1 MGSYH
6 HSHSLALL
14 PPTLGPHGTRWLLGT
29 AGVVQQPYLLD
40 SDYYQSMSN
49 KQMAPRKRFE
59 LIFLYLG
66 YSVLTTKLTGH
77 KSVHFKVVSANP
89 NTRGYRSAMLA
100 HHGGRSRLDRLLPS

>member
-1 MGSYH
+1 MGSYP

-59 LIFLYLG
+59 LMSLG
-66 YSVLTTKLTGH
+66 LGAQRS
-77 KSVHFKVVSANP
+77 
-89 NTRGYRSAMLA
+89 YR
-100 HHGGRSRLDRLLPS
+100 